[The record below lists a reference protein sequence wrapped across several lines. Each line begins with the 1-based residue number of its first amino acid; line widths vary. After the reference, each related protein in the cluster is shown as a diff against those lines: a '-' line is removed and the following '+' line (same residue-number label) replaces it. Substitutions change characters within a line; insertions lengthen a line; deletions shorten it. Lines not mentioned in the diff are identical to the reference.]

1 VKSFVRWSPANSA
14 LFALRCPSACGAS
27 R

>member
-1 VKSFVRWSPANSA
+1 VKSFGRWSPANSA
-14 LFALRCPSACGAS
+14 LFPLRCPSACGAS

>member
-1 VKSFVRWSPANSA
+1 VKSFGRWSPANSA